1 MGENCLMLM
10 YSLLQKGLFL
20 SDAFVAG
27 SIHVCSSLSAPLP
40 HIKLSWA
47 ERRDR

>member
-20 SDAFVAG
+20 SSDVFVAG
-27 SIHVCSSLSAPLP
+27 SIHMCSSSSAP
-40 HIKLSWA
+40 HFA
-47 ERRDR
+47 TH